1 MISGVLKRPEV
12 VHSLPYRCRDHLCSG
27 TIWGGGGDCAGE
39 TCDVSHS
46 ISELNHTI
54 I

>member
-27 TIWGGGGDCAGE
+27 TIWGGGA
-39 TCDVSHS
+39 TAQVKHVMSATRY
-46 ISELNHTI
+46 LN
-54 I
+54 